1 MRLKKNN
8 KRKTHCLKNW
18 QNKRLHGKLKRYNKK
33 ILTRPFSW
41 ETSEFLNLKPKSKQ
55 ILRQVV
61 TSHVIL
67 KFKFPSCYW
76 VFYNL
81 GALYRLLPTKCNETF
96 FPANCQKRNLWRK
109 LNVKKIPSRNETRRK
124 KKQRVGKLTE
134 FHSKISATDK
144 KWEEFALK
152 DRNEPSRLLLASFL
166 KILAGT
172 SPSLSSVKLQTYRQ
186 FLSCFLL
193 DTRYTTSPF
202 FTERWSLSLD
212 LKSSSTTK
220 RSLVRCK

>member
-41 ETSEFLNLKPKSKQ
+41 ETSEFLNLKPKAKQ

-61 TSHVIL
+61 TSYVIL

-76 VFYNL
+76 VSYNL
-81 GALYRLLPTKCNETF
+81 GALNRLLPTKCNETF
-96 FPANCQKRNLWRK
+96 FPANCQKRNSWRK
-109 LNVKKIPSRNETRRK
+109 LNVNKIPSRNETRRK
-124 KKQRVGKLTE
+124 KKQRVGKLIE

-144 KWEEFALK
+144 KWEEFAWKTGTNLRDCCWLLFSRSWRAQVRVYPRWNYK
-152 DRNEPSRLLLASFL
+152 HIASSCRVSCWTPSTQLLL
-166 KILAGT
+166 
-172 SPSLSSVKLQTYRQ
+172 SSQK
-186 FLSCFLL
+186 
-193 DTRYTTSPF
+193 D
-202 FTERWSLSLD
+202 D
-212 LKSSSTTK
+212 LCLWTWNPPVP
-220 RSLVRCK
+220 RNVL